1 MRIHFFSRTDSSG
14 RSAFYS
20 YYVLQNLKA
29 LKLTCVVYF
38 LFCILIRIIFT
49 VYSTQGQSI
58 VHFND
63 FSNANWLTLLIT
75 PLFYFSSLY
84 FIRRYN
90 TKSKFLV
97 LSQIFVL
104 LFALYIITSGM
115 RISFYCMNNPRNTL
129 LIYMVG
135 LILVSI
141 FFTIEYY
148 ETFLI
153 TLITGLIFSTMLP
166 FYLHSFNEL
175 ALNNIASILL
185 LTVFYFISRYSFSY
199 RADNFLKL
207 KAINEKNIEIE
218 NTIQAK
224 NEILSIVA
232 HDLRNPLT
240 IIKSVTSLLALD
252 GGSGEDYYENLQLIR
267 ASCDKASSI
276 INDLLETAQNEIVN
290 EFELEKIELSEFL
303 SVIIDEWKRNKMSQV
318 SISFHHSGHPVYA
331 YVHKEKMQRV
341 MDNLIS
347 NALKFSG
354 KNDRIEITLRDVTE
368 HIRIEVKDFG
378 IGIPSDLLPYIFDRF
393 SKARRDG
400 IRGEV
405 SIGLGLSI
413 VQQIIKKHNGDITA
427 TSTIENGTT
436 FSIKLPKVKS

>member
-20 YYVLQNLKA
+20 YYIFQNLKA
-29 LKLTCVVYF
+29 VNLTCIIYF
-38 LFCILIRIIFT
+38 LFCILVRIIFT
-49 VYSTQGQSI
+49 VYGAHGQSI
-58 VHFND
+58 AHLNN
-63 FSNANWLTLLIT
+63 FSDANWLALLIT
-75 PLFYFSSLY
+75 PLFYFASLY
-84 FIRRYN
+84 LIRHYSI
-90 TKSKFLV
+90 KSKFLA

-115 RISFYCMNNPRNTL
+115 RNSFYCMYNPRNTL
-129 LIYMVG
+129 LMYMTG

-141 FFTIEYY
+141 FFTFEYY
-148 ETFLI
+148 ETILI
-153 TLITGLIFSTMLP
+153 TLIASLVFSIMLP
-166 FYLHSFNEL
+166 FYIHTFNEL
-175 ALNNIASILL
+175 ALNNIASVLV

-290 EFELEKIELSEFL
+290 EFELERIDLSEFL
-303 SVIIDEWKRNKMSQV
+303 EVIIGEWTRNKMSQV
-318 SISFHHSGHPVYA
+318 SISFQHSGQPVYA

-354 KNDRIEITLRDVTE
+354 KNDRIEITLYEAVE
-368 HIRIEVKDFG
+368 NICIEVTDFG

-393 SKARRDG
+393 SKARRNG
-400 IRGEV
+400 IRGEI

-413 VQQIIKKHNGDITA
+413 VQQIIKRHNGEVA
-427 TSTIENGTT
+427 AASTVENGTT
-436 FSIKLPKVKS
+436 FSIKLPKVKA

>member
-1 MRIHFFSRTDSSG
+1 MRIHFFSRTDLSG

-20 YYVLQNLKA
+20 YYIFQNLKA
-29 LKLTCVVYF
+29 VKLTCIVYF
-38 LFCILIRIIFT
+38 LFCVLVRILFM
-49 VYSTQGQSI
+49 VYGTQVQTIAHIDS
-58 VHFND
+58 FND
-63 FSNANWLTLLIT
+63 ANWLSLAIT
-75 PLFYFSSLY
+75 PLFYIASIYLISHY
-84 FIRRYN
+84 K

-97 LSQIFVL
+97 ISQIFVF

-115 RISFYCMNNPRNTL
+115 RNSFFYMYNPRNTL
-129 LIYMVG
+129 LMYMTG

-141 FFTIEYY
+141 FLTFEYY
-148 ETFLI
+148 ETILI
-153 TLITGLIFSTMLP
+153 TLITGLIFSIMLP
-166 FYLHSFNEL
+166 FYIHSFNEL
-175 ALNNIASILL
+175 AINNLASLL
-185 LTVFYFISRYSFSY
+185 VLTVFYFISRYSFSY
-199 RADNFLKL
+199 RADNFFKL

-252 GGSGEDYYENLQLIR
+252 DGPGEDYHENLQLIR

-290 EFELEKIELSEFL
+290 EFALERIELSEFL
-303 SVIIDEWKRNKMSQV
+303 TIIIDEWVQNKMSQV
-318 SISFHHSGHPVYA
+318 SISFRHAGQPVYA

-354 KNDRIEITLRDVTE
+354 KNDCIEITLHDTNE
-368 HIRIEVKDFG
+368 NICIDVKDFG
-378 IGIPSDLLPYIFDRF
+378 IGIPADLLPYIFDRF

-400 IRGEV
+400 IRGEI

-413 VQQIIKKHNGDITA
+413 VQQIIKKHNGEIAA
-427 TSTIENGTT
+427 TSTEENGTT
-436 FSIKLPKVKS
+436 FSIKLPNVKD